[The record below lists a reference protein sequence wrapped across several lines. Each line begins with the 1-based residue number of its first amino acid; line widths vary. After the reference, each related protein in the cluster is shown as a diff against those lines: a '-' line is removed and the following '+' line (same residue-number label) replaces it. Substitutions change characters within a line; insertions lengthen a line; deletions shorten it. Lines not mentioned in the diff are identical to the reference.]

1 MPLYFDA
8 FTLPLLAVMIF
19 VAWAQ
24 FKVKSTFSQYA
35 KAATTRG
42 MTGAEAAQQILQANG
57 ITNVRIEQIAGELT
71 DHYSPNEQVI
81 RLSEPVCNVASVAAV
96 GVAAHEAGH
105 AVQYAKGYGPMKLR
119 AMIIPATQIGS
130 RLAMPLFLAGILLS
144 FGFLVD
150 IGVALFFFSVLFQI
164 VTLPVEFNASRRAL
178 EALRSTGYYSSEEL
192 AGARRVLTAAA
203 MTYVGALLTAL
214 VQFLRL
220 LAIANRRNR

>member
-35 KAATTRG
+35 KVATTRG

-105 AVQYAKGYGPMKLR
+105 AVQYAVGYGPMKLR

-130 RLAMPLFLAGILLS
+130 KLAMPLFLAGILLS

-150 IGVALFFFSVLFQI
+150 IGVALFFFSVLFQL

-178 EALRSTGYYSSEEL
+178 EALRSTGYYSNEEL
-192 AGARRVLTAAA
+192 ASSRRVLTAAA

>member
-1 MPLYFDA
+1 MPYYFDA
-8 FTLPLLAVMIF
+8 FTLPLIAVMIF

-24 FKVKSTFSQYA
+24 HSVKSTFSQHA
-35 KAATTRG
+35 KVATARG
-42 MTGAEAAQQILQANG
+42 MTGAEAAQQILLANG
-57 ITNVRIEQIAGELT
+57 ITNVRIEPIQGELT
-71 DHYSPNEQVI
+71 DHYSPTEQVI
-81 RLSEPVCNVASVAAV
+81 RLSEPVCHVASVAAV

-105 AVQYAKGYGPMKLR
+105 AVQYAKGYAPMKLR
-119 AMIIPATQIGS
+119 SLIIPATQLGS
-130 RLAMPLFLAGILLS
+130 RLAMPLFLLGLVLS

-150 IGVALFFFSVLFQI
+150 IGVALFFFSVLFQL

-178 EALRSTGYYSSEEL
+178 TALKETGYYSDNEL
-192 AGARRVLTAAA
+192 AAARKVLTAAA